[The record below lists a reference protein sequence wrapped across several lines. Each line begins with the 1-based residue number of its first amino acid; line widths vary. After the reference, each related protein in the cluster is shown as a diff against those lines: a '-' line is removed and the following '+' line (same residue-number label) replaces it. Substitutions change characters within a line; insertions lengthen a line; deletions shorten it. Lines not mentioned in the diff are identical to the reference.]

1 MFISMGR
8 SSSDH
13 THQGEMII
21 FNTNILLLN
30 IKIKI
35 IILKLLLYFKLLFL
49 IIFYS

>member
-35 IILKLLLYFKLLFL
+35 IILKLLLYF
-49 IIFYS
+49 